1 MATGARSPEGEA
13 LKRAV
18 RWLSDQRREDPSRPR
33 PRLIEEAGLRFDLSP
48 AELQYLYDN
57 WK

>member
-1 MATGARSPEGEA
+1 MAVGDGDG

-18 RWLSDQRREDPSRPR
+18 RWLSDRRLEDPKAKRAD
-33 PRLIEEAGLRFDLSP
+33 LIQEAGAKFDLTP
-48 AELQYLYDN
+48 LELQYLYDN